1 MSQKITELITTFHI
15 GSDIFGIEVGSVQ
28 EVAKQSQIVPVPLA
42 PKFVRGLVNL
52 RGQIATAVGLREMFN
67 HNSADKKGEEMSV
80 ICKIDGN
87 LVSLIVDSIGDVVE
101 MEQANFETP
110 PHTLPPD
117 VRKYIKG
124 IYKADGS
131 FLSVLDLSR
140 ISRELSPTIETSS
153 RINS

>member
-1 MSQKITELITTFHI
+1 MSEKTNELITTFQI
-15 GSDIFGIEVGSVQ
+15 GSDLFGIEVMSVQ
-28 EVAKQSQIVPVPLA
+28 EVAQQSQIVPVPLA

-67 HNSADKKGEEMSV
+67 HTRPNEDGEEMSV

-87 LVSLIVDSIGDVVE
+87 LVSLIVDSIGDVIE
-101 MEQANFETP
+101 MDKSAFEPP

-124 IYKADGS
+124 IYKSEGS
-131 FLSVLDLSR
+131 FLSVLDLDK
-140 ISRELSPTIETSS
+140 IARELSPPTENSS
-153 RINS
+153 RINN